1 MEFGGEWYHSVPLF
15 FRALQGNVTFTVSL
29 PGKPERYTPRS
40 GSEPQ
45 RLLIITE
52 IHPTFGVELF
62 GRGLVYC
69 MVRTPHHTADP
80 APTVSQATQPQDFSV
95 VDHVDPSFG
104 SSHTLVCYFHY
115 RKGYPFGKGC
125 GSMSVTVRLKLRD
138 GAAKTPSRCGYDAG
152 ICTSANDTG
161 IFWSGTLPA
170 GVYLIEE
177 VEAPAGYNKMSCLIK
192 MIVDGDEVTL
202 SYVGTT
208 GSSDSLYNTP
218 EKSGDVWTITLIN
231 IAGVSLP
238 NTGGP
243 GTGLF
248 TILGG
253 ILVMFAGL
261 MLWRR
266 RRHFVDMQRLRSG
279 TLITPEGYR

>member
-1 MEFGGEWYHSVPLF
+1 
-15 FRALQGNVTFTVSL
+15 
-29 PGKPERYTPRS
+29 
-40 GSEPQ
+40 
-45 RLLIITE
+45 
-52 IHPTFGVELF
+52 
-62 GRGLVYC
+62 
-69 MVRTPHHTADP
+69 
-80 APTVSQATQPQDFSV
+80 
-95 VDHVDPSFG
+95 
-104 SSHTLVCYFHY
+104 
-115 RKGYPFGKGC
+115 
-125 GSMSVTVRLKLRD
+125 MSVTVRLKLRD